1 MGTII
6 GLSASGPNPLRIA
19 IVGGFPAL
27 HEKLDRMERPTL
39 FSPIARLLATGRR
52 ETRPLLA
59 LTLPICGA
67 QLAQAGMSV
76 ADVMMTGRLSATD
89 LAAVSVGSSLWMP
102 LMLFMTGTLMG
113 LTPIVAQL
121 MGGRR
126 LTEIRPNVHQ
136 ALWVA
141 LALGVVAA
149 ALLWF
154 AVQPIFVLM
163 AVPEE
168 VARRSTAYLAA
179 VALGMPGAALFQAL
193 RAFSD
198 GMNHTRPSLWISLIG
213 LAVNIPSNYVLIHGG
228 DGLTALFGDWLPI
241 WVQALPALGAFGCG
255 IATALSLWIMCL
267 AMALYTRRARVYRE
281 VSLWHLPS
289 LPRLKVIGE
298 LLYVGLPIGVAI
310 FVEVTLFTVIALLIA
325 SLGEIT
331 VAAHQI
337 ALNYTSILF
346 MLPLSLSMA
355 LTVRVGNTLGQQRPG
370 HARQVAAFGIAS
382 SVLVAMLNCALLWF
396 TAESVIG
403 LYTLDA
409 AVQRLAL
416 SLVLLAMI
424 FQLSDSLQV
433 NLAGALRGYRDT
445 RIIMLITLASY
456 WLVGLAGGHWL
467 GTRGLFGVIEPM
479 GVHGYWIG
487 LIGGLTVATV
497 LLGERL
503 RRISRAAAKGEHNA
517 LGIH

>member
-1 MGTII
+1 
-6 GLSASGPNPLRIA
+6 
-19 IVGGFPAL
+19 
-27 HEKLDRMERPTL
+27 
-39 FSPIARLLATGRR
+39 
-52 ETRPLLA
+52 
-59 LTLPICGA
+59 
-67 QLAQAGMSV
+67 
-76 ADVMMTGRLSATD
+76 
-89 LAAVSVGSSLWMP
+89 
-102 LMLFMTGTLMG
+102 MTGTLMG

-121 MGGRR
+121 LGGRR

-141 LALGVVAA
+141 LVLGIAAA

-168 VARRSTAYLAA
+168 VASRSAAYLAA
-179 VALGMPGAALFQAL
+179 VAFGMPGAALFQAL

-228 DGLTALFGDWLPI
+228 DGLTALFGDGLPA
-241 WVQALPALGAFGCG
+241 WVQALPALGALGCG
-255 IATALSLWIMCL
+255 IATALSLWTMCL
-267 AMALYTRRARVYRE
+267 AMALYTRRASAYRE
-281 VSLWHLPS
+281 VSLWHSPTP
-289 LPRLKVIGE
+289 PRLKMIGE
-298 LLYVGLPIGVAI
+298 LLHVGVPIGVAI

-331 VAAHQI
+331 VAAHQV

-355 LTVRVGNTLGQQRPG
+355 LTVRVGNTLGQGRPAL
-370 HARQVAAFGIAS
+370 ARQVATFGIAA
-382 SVLVAMLNCALLWF
+382 SVMVALLNSALLWF
-396 TAESVIG
+396 TAQPVIA
-403 LYTLDA
+403 LYTHDA

-467 GTRGLFGVIEPM
+467 GTRGLLGVIEPM
-479 GVHGYWIG
+479 GVHGYWVG
-487 LIGGLTVATV
+487 LIGGLTVAAL

-503 RRISRAAAKGEHNA
+503 RRISAAAAEGSYDA
-517 LGIH
+517 LGVR